1 MKRPDLTRLCSAVF
15 AAIVGLASASGVMAQ
30 PAMTMT
36 TAPTPIVGTKAP
48 DFSLRSPDGALVRLS
63 DALAQGPVVLVV
75 LRGWP
80 GYQCPVCTRQFG
92 SFMGRA
98 TALDASGARV
108 LFVYPGPADDLDAHA
123 REFVRGKQLPGS
135 FTFLLD
141 PAYAF
146 TQSYGL
152 RWDAPQETAY
162 PATFVIDRD
171 GVVRYA
177 KVSRTHGD
185 RAPVDDVLA
194 AVAALNGSVMTPR
207 L

>member
-1 MKRPDLTRLCSAVF
+1 MTRPDIARLRGAVF
-15 AAIVGLASASGVMAQ
+15 ATIVGLAAASSAIAQ
-30 PAMTMT
+30 PAMTLTMT
-36 TAPTPIVGTKAP
+36 PPSVGTKAP
-48 DFSLRSPDGALVRLS
+48 DFSLRSADGAMVRLA
-63 DALAQGPVVLVV
+63 DAVAKGPVVLVV

-98 TALDASGARV
+98 AAFDSSGARV
-108 LFVYPGPADDLDAHA
+108 LFVYPGPAEDLDAHA
-123 REFVRGKQLPGS
+123 REFVRGDRLPAS

-162 PATFVIDRD
+162 PSTFVIDRD
-171 GVVRYA
+171 GLVRYA
-177 KVSRTHGD
+177 KISRTHGD
-185 RAPVDDVLA
+185 RATVDDVLA
-194 AVAALNGSVMTPR
+194 AVAALNGPR
-207 L
+207 TMPRH